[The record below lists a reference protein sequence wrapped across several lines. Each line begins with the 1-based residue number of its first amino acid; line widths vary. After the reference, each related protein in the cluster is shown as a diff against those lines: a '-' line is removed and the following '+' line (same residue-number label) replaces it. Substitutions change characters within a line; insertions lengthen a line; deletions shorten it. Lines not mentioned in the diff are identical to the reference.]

1 MPANISSLFLSTI
14 YLLFGLSGVAALI
27 YESVWARYL
36 KLLLGH
42 ASYGQIVTLTI
53 FMGGMAAG
61 SFVGGKYVR
70 ALKNPFYMYALA
82 EILIGLGGLCYH
94 PLFKAVNAGI
104 YQFGPALKDVPGGL
118 PLLKLLAAFF
128 ITAPW
133 AILLGMTFPCL
144 AVGLMSV
151 LADGGKRSLPG
162 LYFTNSLGGALGI
175 LLASFVLIPHLG
187 TPGTLSVAS
196 SLNLMLGLAFY
207 LMMRNADIPTSA
219 AEPSTK
225 DLPEAKQGLLSD
237 LQVKLLLAVSLGT
250 GLSSFIY
257 EICWVRLL
265 SLVLGSSTHSFDLMI
280 SAFIFGLA
288 CGSFCS
294 GWLLKKTWNPLWT
307 LGGIQIAMGLCAGL
321 SMCSYNLLFD
331 WMGAAHSILNHTSA
345 AYYWF
350 AGFKYSQAILLM
362 FPASF
367 FAGMTLPLLT
377 RIMIQ
382 AGKPERTIGDV
393 YGFNTFGAIAGTI
406 LAGMVLM
413 PWLQLKWTLVC
424 GALIDV
430 ALGLAIWASAG
441 LSLTTQLTALATS
454 LALLIPAFVLKL
466 DAFTLSRGVFR
477 YLPQQS
483 SQRENSQTSIRHGR
497 TATISFQDFG
507 SRRTLKTNGKP
518 DASIDE
524 VFNWNAFSDEITQV
538 GLATYPMTL
547 MKPNYRAAMIGFGS
561 GMTAHILLGD
571 PWLKHLDQIE
581 IEQEVINLARGFL
594 PFNRRAYESPKQ
606 HLIIDDARNFFST
619 QTEKYDLI
627 ISEPSNPW
635 VSGVSNLFTQEFY
648 KDLKG
653 YLKPDGLLVQW
664 IHSYEFDSRLLLS
677 ILHALNTQF
686 PYLTLLGMPSAEAG
700 RVSTGDL
707 VILASTQPHVLP
719 FAHQQRPLPV
729 LAEDLK
735 RLKLSPGAFDRSNQI
750 FTAATLAP
758 LIARY
763 NPNSD
768 FFPVV
773 ENEAELHMFTG
784 NVIDLYSVF
793 LNTPAYYQLIFEADF
808 PQILQARLLKALPEL
823 DKMLKKLEIL
833 VSAPKAIRNEEEI
846 HSHFTALITRFL
858 PILNFQWPSLQKYL
872 TYLKENPN
880 EKGKLDEFSLLEAHQ
895 RQNPNQSLLALKSL
909 SQVSPAQIQP
919 GTLRLMMVEA
929 LRHKDIQ
936 LFKTL
941 LDQLV
946 EPHPHLLPLEKEYLR
961 ALLPT
966 P

>member
-1 MPANISSLFLSTI
+1 MAVNVSSLFLTTI

-42 ASYGQIVTLTI
+42 ASYGQMLTLTL

-61 SFVGGKYVR
+61 SFLGGKYVR

-82 EILIGLGGLCYH
+82 EVLIGLGGLFYH

-104 YQFGPALKDVPGGL
+104 YQFGPYVKGLPGGL
-118 PLLKLLAAFF
+118 SLLKLLAALL

-144 AVGLMSV
+144 AVGLISI
-151 LADGGKRSLPG
+151 LGDGGKRSLPS

-187 TPGTLSVAS
+187 TPGTLTAAS
-196 SLNLMLGLAFY
+196 SLNLILGLAFY
-207 LMMRNADIPTSA
+207 LMMRQTEIPAIPEETA
-219 AEPSTK
+219 QETTAIEK
-225 DLPEAKQGLLSD
+225 LPLSD
-237 LQVKLLLAVSLGT
+237 LQFKLLMGVSLGT

-288 CGSFCS
+288 CGSFCA
-294 GWLLKKTWNPLWT
+294 GWILKKTWNPLFV

-321 SMCSYNLLFD
+321 SICSYNLLFD
-331 WMGAAHSILNHTSA
+331 WMSAAHGVLNHTEA

-350 AGFKYSQAILLM
+350 AGFKYTQAILLM

-382 AGKPERTIGDV
+382 AGKPERTIGAV
-393 YGFNTFGAIAGTI
+393 YGFNTLGAIAGTI
-406 LAGMVLM
+406 FAGIVLM
-413 PWLQLKWTLVC
+413 PWLQLKWALVS
-424 GALIDV
+424 GALIDIG
-430 ALGLAIWASAG
+430 LGLVIGASAG
-441 LSLTTQLTALATS
+441 LSLTGQLMALTAS
-454 LALLIPAFVLKL
+454 LALLMPVFLL
-466 DAFTLSRGVFR
+466 ELNAFTLSKGVFR
-477 YLPQQS
+477 NLPQTGGQAK
-483 SQRENSQTSIRHGR
+483 TTKTVIRHGR
-497 TATISFQDFG
+497 TATISFQDYG
-507 SRRTLKTNGKP
+507 LRRTLRTNGKP

-524 VFNWNAFSDEITQV
+524 IFNWNLFSDETTQFS
-538 GLATYPMTL
+538 LAAYPMTL

-571 PWLKHLDQIE
+571 PWLKQLDQIE
-581 IEQEVINLARGFL
+581 IEQEVVNLARGFL

-606 HLIIDDARNFFST
+606 NLIIDDARNFFST
-619 QTEKYDLI
+619 QTENYDLI

-648 KDLKG
+648 HDLKR
-653 YLKPDGLLVQW
+653 YLKPEGVLVQW
-664 IHSYEFDSRLLLS
+664 IHSYEFDSHLLLS
-677 ILHALNTQF
+677 ILSALQTQF
-686 PYLTLLGMPSAEAG
+686 PYLTFLGLPSEESG

-707 VILASTQPHVLP
+707 VILASTQPHHLP

-735 RLKLSPGAFDRSNQI
+735 RLKLTPAAFDKSNQI
-750 FTAATLAP
+750 FSSASLVP

-763 NPNSD
+763 SPNSD

-773 ENEAELHMFTG
+773 ENKAELHMFTG
-784 NVIDLYSVF
+784 NTIDLYEIF
-793 LNTPAYYQLIFEADF
+793 LNTPAYYQLIFEVDF
-808 PQILQARLLKALPEL
+808 QQILQARLLKALPEL
-823 DKMLKKLEIL
+823 KKMLEKLDFL
-833 VSAPKAIRNEEEI
+833 LSTPADIRNREEI

-858 PILNFQWPSLQKYL
+858 PILNFQWPILQKYQA
-872 TYLKENPN
+872 YLQETPN
-880 EKGKLDEFSLLEAHQ
+880 LKADIYEGKLLEAH
-895 RQNPNQSLLALKSL
+895 RNQNASQSRLALNKL
-909 SQVSPAQIQP
+909 SQFSPSQIQP
-919 GTLRLMMVEA
+919 GTVRIMMVEA
-929 LRHKDIQ
+929 LRHKDIN
-936 LFKTL
+936 LFKQL
-941 LDQLV
+941 LQQV
-946 EPHPHLLPLEKEYLR
+946 AEPHPHLPPLEKEYLR
-961 ALLPT
+961 ALLPSS
-966 P
+966 

>member
-1 MPANISSLFLSTI
+1 VAVNVSSLFLTTI

-42 ASYGQIVTLTI
+42 ASYGQMLTLAI

-61 SFVGGKYVR
+61 SFLGGKYVR

-82 EILIGLGGLCYH
+82 EVLIGLGGLFYH

-104 YQFGPALKDVPGGL
+104 YQFGPYVKDLPGGL
-118 PLLKLLAAFF
+118 SLLKLLAALL

-144 AVGLMSV
+144 AVGLISI
-151 LADGGKRSLPG
+151 LGDGGKRSLPS

-175 LLASFVLIPHLG
+175 LWASFVLIPHFG
-187 TPGTLSVAS
+187 TPGTLTVAS
-196 SLNLMLGLAFY
+196 SLNLLLGLSFY
-207 LMMRNADIPTSA
+207 LMMRNTEIPA
-219 AEPSTK
+219 I
-225 DLPEAKQGLLSD
+225 PEETAQETQAVEKLQLSD
-237 LQVKLLLAVSLGT
+237 LQFKLLMAISLGT

-294 GWLLKKTWNPLWT
+294 GWILKKTWNSLYV

-321 SMCSYNLLFD
+321 SICSYNLLFD
-331 WMGAAHSILNHTSA
+331 WMSAAHSVLNHTEA

-382 AGKPERTIGDV
+382 AGKPERSIGAV
-393 YGFNTFGAIAGTI
+393 YGFNTIGAIAGTI
-406 LAGMVLM
+406 FAGIVLM
-413 PWLQLKWTLVC
+413 PWLQLKWTLVS
-424 GALIDV
+424 GALIDIV
-430 ALGLAIWASAG
+430 LGLAIWASAG
-441 LSLTTQLTALATS
+441 LSLTGQLTALTTS
-454 LALLIPAFVLKL
+454 LALLIPVFLL
-466 DAFTLSRGVFR
+466 EFNAFTLSKGVFR
-477 YLPQQS
+477 NLPQNGGQS
-483 SQRENSQTSIRHGR
+483 EKTQTLIRHGR
-497 TATISFQDFG
+497 TATISFQDYG
-507 SRRTLKTNGKP
+507 LRRTLRTNGKP

-524 VFNWNAFSDEITQV
+524 VFNWNLFSDETTQFS
-538 GLATYPMTL
+538 LAAYPMTM

-571 PWLKHLDQIE
+571 PWLKQLDQIE
-581 IEQEVINLARGFL
+581 IEQEVVNLARGFL

-606 HLIIDDARNFFST
+606 NLIIDDARNFFST
-619 QTEKYDLI
+619 QTENYDLI

-648 KDLKG
+648 QDLKR
-653 YLKPDGLLVQW
+653 YLKPQGLLVQW
-664 IHSYEFDSRLLLS
+664 IPSYEFDSRLLLS
-677 ILHALNTQF
+677 ILSALQTQF
-686 PYLTLLGMPSAEAG
+686 PYLTFLGLPSEESG
-700 RVSTGDL
+700 KVSTGDL
-707 VILASTQPHVLP
+707 VILASTQPHHLP

-735 RLKLSPGAFDRSNQI
+735 RLKLTPAAFDRSNQI
-750 FTAATLAP
+750 FSSASMAP
-758 LIARY
+758 LTARY
-763 NPNSD
+763 RPNSD

-773 ENEAELHMFTG
+773 ENKAELHMFTG
-784 NVIDLYSVF
+784 NAIDLYGIF

-808 PQILQARLLKALPEL
+808 QQILQARLLKALPEL
-823 DKMLKKLEIL
+823 EKMLEKLDFL
-833 VSAPKAIRNEEEI
+833 VSAPAEIRNREEI

-858 PILNFQWPSLQKYL
+858 PILNFQWPILNNYL

-880 EKGKLDEFSLLEAHQ
+880 LKADLYEWQLLEAHRNQ
-895 RQNPNQSLLALKSL
+895 KASQSLLALNKL
-909 SQVSPAQIQP
+909 SQLPPSQIQP
-919 GTLRLMMVEA
+919 GTVRIMMVEA
-929 LRHKDIQ
+929 LRHKDIN
-936 LFKTL
+936 LFKRL
-941 LDQLV
+941 LEQV
-946 EPHPHLLPLEKEYLR
+946 AEPHPHLLPLEKEYLR
-961 ALLPT
+961 ALLPSS
-966 P
+966 

>member
-1 MPANISSLFLSTI
+1 MLFA
-14 YLLFGLSGVAALI
+14 LSGVAALI

-42 ASYGQIVTLTI
+42 AAYGQIVTLTL
-53 FMGGMAAG
+53 FMGGMAIG
-61 SFVGGKYVR
+61 SFLGGKYVR
-70 ALKNPFYMYALA
+70 ALKSPLYLYALV
-82 EILIGLGGLCYH
+82 EVFIGLGGLCYH
-94 PLFKAVNAGI
+94 PLFKAANAGV
-104 YQFGPALKDVPGGL
+104 YQFGPALKALPGGL
-118 PLLKLLAAFF
+118 ALLKLLAALL
-128 ITAPW
+128 ITTPW

-151 LADGGKRSLPG
+151 LGDGGQRSLPS

-187 TPGTLSVAS
+187 TPGALTVAS
-196 SLNLMLGLAFY
+196 TLNLMLGLTFF
-207 LMMRNADIPTSA
+207 LMMRHSETPITQ
-219 AEPSTK
+219 TK
-225 DLPEAKQGLLSD
+225 TRKDTPEADKLPLSD
-237 LQVKLLLAVSLGT
+237 LQFKLLLGVSLGT

-294 GWLLKKTWNPLWT
+294 GWILKKTWNPLFV

-321 SMCSYNLLFD
+321 SICSYNLLFD
-331 WMGAAHSILNHTSA
+331 WMSAAHGVLNHTEA

-393 YGFNTFGAIAGTI
+393 YAFNTLGAIAGTI

-413 PWLQLKWTLVC
+413 PWLQLKWNLVS
-424 GALIDV
+424 GALLDIF
-430 ALGLAIWASAG
+430 LGLAILASAG
-441 LSLTTQLTALATS
+441 VSLTGQLSTLATS
-454 LALLIPAFVLKL
+454 LALLIPVFLL
-466 DAFTLSRGVFR
+466 ELNAFTLSKGVFR
-477 YLPQQS
+477 NTPQ
-483 SQRENSQTSIRHGR
+483 NSRQAKTTQTKIRHGR

-507 SRRTLKTNGKP
+507 SRRTLRTNGKP

-524 VFNWNAFSDEITQV
+524 VFHWGLFSDEITQISV
-538 GLATYPMTL
+538 AAYPMTL

-561 GMTAHILLGD
+561 GMTSHILLGD
-571 PWLKHLDQIE
+571 PWLKQLDQIE
-581 IEQEVINLARGFL
+581 IEQEVVNLARGFL

-606 HLIIDDARNFFST
+606 NLIIDDARNFFST
-619 QTEKYDLI
+619 QTEKYELI

-648 KDLKG
+648 QDLKR
-653 YLKPDGLLVQW
+653 YLKPEGLLVQW

-677 ILHALNTQF
+677 ILSALKTQF
-686 PYLTLLGMPSAEAG
+686 PYLTLLGMPTEEVGKVA
-700 RVSTGDL
+700 TGDL
-707 VILASTQPHVLP
+707 VILASTQPHHLP

-735 RLKLSPGAFDRSNQI
+735 RLKLTPAAFDRTNQI
-750 FTAATLAP
+750 LTVSSLAH
-758 LIARY
+758 LIDRY
-763 NPNSD
+763 HPNSD

-773 ENEAELHMFTG
+773 ENQAELHMFTG
-784 NVIDLYSVF
+784 NIIDLEQFF

-808 PQILQARLLKALPEL
+808 QQILQARQLKALPEL
-823 DKMLKKLEIL
+823 KKILEKL
-833 VSAPKAIRNEEEI
+833 DFLLSAPPEIRNQAEI
-846 HSHFTALITRFL
+846 HSHFTALTSRFL
-858 PILNFQWPSLQKYL
+858 PILNFQWPILQKYL
-872 TYLKENPN
+872 AYLKTNPDLKTN
-880 EKGKLDEFSLLEAHQ
+880 VDEFQLLEAH
-895 RQNPNQSLLALKSL
+895 RNQNAAQSRLALKKL
-909 SQVSPAQIQP
+909 SQLSPDKIQP
-919 GTLRLMMVEA
+919 GTVRLMMVES
-929 LRHKDIQ
+929 LRHKDLN

-941 LDQLV
+941 LDKIAA
-946 EPHPHLLPLEKEYLR
+946 PHPQILPLEKAYLR
-961 ALLPT
+961 ALLPSS
-966 P
+966 